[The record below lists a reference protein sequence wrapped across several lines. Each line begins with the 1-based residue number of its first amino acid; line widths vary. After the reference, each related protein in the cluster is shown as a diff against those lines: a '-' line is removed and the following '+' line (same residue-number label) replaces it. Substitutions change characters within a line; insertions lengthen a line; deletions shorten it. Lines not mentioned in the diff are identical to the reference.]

1 MQGWLLMPAQAWR
14 HICIL
19 LAIVGGRSA
28 RLVNPLAWEKGA
40 VFAQCQHCDVW
51 HTLAAA
57 PHIIEEIRYNDPTQ
71 QQQQQQQQ
79 NTPLEAATAAGEL
92 SCQSQIFMLVLACFQ
107 PLFHM
112 L

>member
-1 MQGWLLMPAQAWR
+1 VTQHRQVAADVSTLIGTKMPAGLLMPAQAWR
-14 HICIL
+14 HICTL
-19 LAIVGGRSA
+19 LAIAGGRSA

-71 QQQQQQQQ
+71 QQQQ

-92 SCQSQIFMLVLACFQ
+92 SC
-107 PLFHM
+107 
-112 L
+112 